1 MKKIAAIVLLSILL
15 FNTWGYRWLITYLEE
30 KATLRLEQKLET
42 GDYDES
48 MLVEVKIPLQLPY
61 YTNWSEYE
69 RHYGETEWNGQNYQ
83 YVKRKL
89 FNDTLYLLCFPH
101 TEKNNIQTAAAD
113 IFRSVNNIQ
122 RDGIPQKSHQP
133 SVIKLMLS
141 EFLEAETSFKART
154 TSDIQLSL
162 IAKSIDLYSQFTP
175 STPEQPPEDMVS

>member
-1 MKKIAAIVLLSILL
+1 MKKIAAILLLSILV
-15 FNTWGYRWLITYLEE
+15 FNTWGYRWMIYYLEE
-30 KATLRLEQKLET
+30 KATVRLEQKLES
-42 GDYDES
+42 GDYDEA

-61 YTNWSEYE
+61 YTNWSHYE

-89 FNDTLYLLCFPH
+89 YNDTLYLLCIPH

-122 RDGIPQKSHQP
+122 HDGVPQKSHQP

-141 EFLEAETSFKART
+141 EFLETETSFDASPI
-154 TSDIQLSL
+154 SDIQLSL
-162 IAKSIDLYSQFTP
+162 IAKSVYLYSQFNPLTP
-175 STPEQPPEDMVS
+175 AQPPEAVVS